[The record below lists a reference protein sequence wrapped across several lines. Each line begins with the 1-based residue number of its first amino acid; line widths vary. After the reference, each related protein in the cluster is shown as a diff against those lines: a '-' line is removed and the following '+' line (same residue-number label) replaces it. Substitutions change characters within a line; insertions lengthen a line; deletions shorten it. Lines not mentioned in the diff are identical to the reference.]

1 MVGELVPSP
10 VDPVTAGVD
19 FWRRY
24 HEFRRVRQEETR
36 PDEPVRNDADEEAHL
51 KRISPF
57 QAEKHFEVSRGRA
70 MLGLLQMSFVEP
82 AAPAYESNQHLCEAD
97 VFVRGADRRRGI
109 ASSFLPVIV
118 ELMEGRGCTTVGG
131 WVEEDAGHGFMKWV
145 GAESKLAEIE
155 SRLMFSEIDWPE
167 LERWVEEGARRSPD
181 TKLETIIGPVPEDEW
196 EAFGSQLSVMLN
208 TIPFESLDHG
218 KIVVT
223 PETMRDFYNRLEV
236 NREVQHT
243 VLTREP
249 DGTISGITDV
259 TWAPHRSEFI
269 EQRFTG
275 VRPDARGR
283 GLGKWI
289 KAAMLLHLRELYP
302 DTRWIG
308 TGNAGSNAPMLKINR
323 ALGFKP
329 YRTGTAYQITRDRLA
344 ARLAAG

>member
-10 VDPVTAGVD
+10 VGPVTVGAD

-24 HEFRRVRQEETR
+24 QEFRGVRQKETR

-57 QAEKHFEVSRGRA
+57 QAEKYFEVFQGRE

-97 VFVRGADRRRGI
+97 VFVRGADRRHGI

-118 ELMEGRGCTTVGG
+118 ELMDVRGCTTVGG
-131 WVEEDAGHGFMKWV
+131 WVEE
-145 GAESKLAEIE
+145 
-155 SRLMFSEIDWPE
+155 
-167 LERWVEEGARRSPD
+167 GARRSPD
-181 TKLETIIGPVPEDEW
+181 TRLETIIGPVPEEEW

-208 TIPFESLDHG
+208 TMPFEALDHG

-223 PETMRDFYNRLEV
+223 PETMRDFYKRLEV

-289 KAAMLLHLRELYP
+289 KASMLLHLRELYP